1 MLGHVPKANW
11 AQPSKSDAC
20 FSDQVGS
27 LLCGTVGPLLAR
39 LSEPSCWDVAYAHR
53 VLLGSSCEALHA
65 SGARHP
71 VGRSVND

>member
-11 AQPSKSDAC
+11 AQTIKADAC
-20 FSDQVGS
+20 VSDQVGS

-39 LSEPSCWDVAYAHR
+39 LFEASCWDIASAHR
-53 VLLGSSCEALHA
+53 VGSTCEALHA

-71 VGRSVND
+71 VGGSSGD